1 MNFEEKLSYEL
12 SDDFESRKRDCWK
25 LIESYKRLGLDDRAA
40 KVASCGTDL
49 TFRAPE
55 DLSDSA
61 KLYRANFCKDRLC
74 WMCSWRRT
82 LKIFGQVSKVM
93 DKLQAD
99 YNYRYVFVTLTIR
112 NCSGERLSSEL
123 TTLSKAF
130 NLFNKRS
137 RIKRAFKGAFRT
149 YEITYHP
156 EHSSS
161 LQFHPH
167 IHIIYAVNKTYFRS
181 SSYIDHDEL
190 QEIWRE
196 CAGLDYEPLVD
207 IRIVKPTQTDEGDI
221 NFKQAVAE
229 VAKYTVKPHEL
240 FDNRT
245 DNDIDHAVWW
255 LSGAL
260 HGRRLCAFTG
270 VFKKAAAELE
280 LDDLNDGDLV
290 NTDNEKLRTDVR
302 HILIHYKWQVGY
314 GYERTHVTYEKE
326 DEQCI

>member
-1 MNFEEKLSYEL
+1 MDFEEKLNQEI
-12 SDDFESRKRDCWK
+12 SDEFEDRKRSAWQ
-25 LIESYKRLGLDDRAA
+25 LIESYKRLGMNDRAV

-49 TFRAPE
+49 CFRAPS

-74 WMCSWRRT
+74 WMCSWRRS
-82 LKIFGQVSKVM
+82 LKIFGQVSQVM

-99 YNYRYVFVTLTIR
+99 HNFRYVFVTLTIR

-123 TTLSKAF
+123 TALSKAF

-137 RIKRAFKGAFRT
+137 RIKKAFKGAFRT

-156 EHSSS
+156 EHPSS

-167 IHIIYAVNKTYFRS
+167 IHIIYAVNKSYFHS
-181 SSYIDHDEL
+181 TSYISQEEL

-196 CAGLDYEPLVD
+196 CAELDYEPLVD
-207 IRIVKPTQTDEGDI
+207 IRVVKPTQTDDGDI

-229 VAKYTVKPHEL
+229 VAKYTVKPEQIYVGRSDL
-240 FDNRT
+240 
-245 DNDIDHAVWW
+245 DIDHAVWA
-255 LSGAL
+255 LSSAL
-260 HGRRLCAFTG
+260 AGRRLCSFTG
-270 VFKKAAAELE
+270 VFKKIAAELN

-290 NTDNEKLRTDVR
+290 HTDNEKLRPDVQY
-302 HILIHYKWQVGY
+302 ILIHYKWNVGY
-314 GYERTHVTYEKE
+314 GYERTFVTYEKE
-326 DEQCI
+326 DDSCT

>member
-1 MNFEEKLSYEL
+1 MDFEEKLCSEIL
-12 SDDFESRKRDCWK
+12 DKFEPHKRDCWK

-82 LKIFGQVSKVM
+82 KKIFGQVSQVM

-99 YNYRYVFVTLTIR
+99 HSYRYVFVTLTIR
-112 NCSGERLSSEL
+112 SCNGERLSSEL
-123 TTLSKAF
+123 TALSKAF

-137 RIKRAFKGAFRT
+137 RIKKAFKGAFRT

-156 EHSSS
+156 EHPSS

-190 QEIWRE
+190 QAIWRE
-196 CAGLDYEPLVD
+196 CAGLNYDPLVD
-207 IRIVKPTQTDEGDI
+207 IRVVRPTESENGDI
-221 NFKQAVAE
+221 DLGGAVAE
-229 VAKYTVKPHEL
+229 VATYSVKPSQL
-240 FDNRT
+240 FENT
-245 DNDIDHAVWW
+245 DDDIDHAVWV
-255 LSGAL
+255 LSSAL
-260 HGRRLCAFTG
+260 AGRRMCSFTG
-270 VFKKAAAELE
+270 VFKKVAAELE
-280 LDDLNDGDLV
+280 LDDINDGDLV

-314 GYERTHVTYEKE
+314 GYERTFITYEKE
-326 DEQCI
+326 DNPCT